1 MLLFS
6 SMCNSTGSLF
16 MENHACFV
24 LSSCLCV
31 CCAVNVHGIDA
42 LDYDVESAAVARDD
56 VADTKAASLA
66 RLGVHTVD
74 ELDTGIHG
82 ADSGLRLQYESD
94 YDSLHSSS
102 RVTSPGAAA
111 APLRS
116 ILSLTPR
123 SLTPKSS
130 RSRVRLM
137 EGLTEVRSR
146 SPSPVFTTRSR
157 SRTPSPVST
166 ARSHSV
172 TSIPDEEILT
182 GRSAASV
189 QTAATESESTTRSSN
204 NEQVTVASTG
214 EVTAHAVSHSET
226 ARSSHRRASRRRSS
240 DLVSV
245 SSSRRIRRAS
255 ETATVLSYSEDFTS
269 SRTSVDYSE
278 QTSSVSDVTK
288 RQRRHRKHSSP
299 SHTSHRCALTFVLPG
314 VPMATLLHFGISVN
328 CISQV
333 CALSFHH
340 HQ

>member
-1 MLLFS
+1 MFCVKQL
-6 SMCNSTGSLF
+6 SL
-16 MENHACFV
+16 CI
-24 LSSCLCV
+24 
-31 CCAVNVHGIDA
+31 CCAVNVHAVDA
-42 LDYDVESAAVARDD
+42 LDYDANVESAAVDN
-56 VADTKAASLA
+56 VADAQAASLA

-82 ADSGLRLQYESD
+82 ADGGLRLQYESD

-116 ILSLTPR
+116 ILSVTPR
-123 SLTPKSS
+123 SLTPKST

-182 GRSAASV
+182 ERSAASV
-189 QTAATESESTTRSSN
+189 QTAASESESTTRSSN

-226 ARSSHRRASRRRSS
+226 DRWSHRRASRRRSS
-240 DLVSV
+240 DLMSV
-245 SSSRRIRRAS
+245 SSGCRTRRTS

-278 QTSSVSDVTK
+278 PMSSVSDVTK
-288 RQRRHRKHSSP
+288 RQRRHRKHSST
-299 SHTSHRCALTFVLPG
+299 SHTSHRCALIFFLPG
-314 VPMATLLHFGISVN
+314 VLIGTLWHCVTYSSQFPWVHFGISVN

-333 CALSFHH
+333 YALLFPYHN
-340 HQ
+340 